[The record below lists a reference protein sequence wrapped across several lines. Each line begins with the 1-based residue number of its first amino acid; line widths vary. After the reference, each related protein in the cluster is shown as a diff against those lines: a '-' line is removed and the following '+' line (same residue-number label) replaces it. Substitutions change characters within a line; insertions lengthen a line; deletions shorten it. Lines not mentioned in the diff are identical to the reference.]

1 MRKSRILGLLFGSLF
16 CIANA
21 DPSNTATTTTSDQAP
36 KVIMVK
42 SAGNSTPK
50 QTHASTTSSTKKH
63 KAVHKHNKTQSKTS
77 ANSSHSHK
85 KPKTAHGKS
94 KPRKKTKSQ
103 QYK

>member
-1 MRKSRILGLLFGSLF
+1 MRTSRILGLLFGSLF

-77 ANSSHSHK
+77 AKSSHSHK
-85 KPKTAHGKS
+85 KPKATNKS
-94 KPRKKTKSQ
+94 KPHKKTKPQ
-103 QYK
+103 